1 MYVSE
6 LHIQNFRIFENLNLS
21 LNPGLNVLV
30 GENNSGK
37 TAIIDAVR
45 LTLDTN
51 SAEWNRIVESDFN
64 NSSETLSIKLKF
76 DGITPDQA
84 CTFVEHLTHEEG
96 ANGVRHS
103 VLYLTLTARRTE
115 VIRRGS
121 RLIRTELRS
130 GKNGDGL
137 PVEREI
143 RDYLSSTY
151 LKPLRDAE
159 AELSSGRSSRLAQI
173 LSSSKHF
180 KRDGVNFEAL
190 LKGLIAASSE
200 AKNNQGLVDGR
211 SEIDRYVKQ
220 LTFNTDNFD
229 LSIQMLGSQEFDTL
243 NSLER
248 ERAFQDI
255 LRRLSLVL
263 DELKPIQGLGYSNIL
278 FMATELILLEQEKN
292 DFPILLIEEP
302 EAHLH
307 PQLQMKLL
315 KFIRDTYSETNLGI
329 FQTILTT
336 HSPNLA
342 SKAPLE
348 SMILVSNGAAFPLT
362 KGETLLDPEDYVF
375 LEKFLDVTKS
385 NLFFAR
391 SVLIVEGDGENIL
404 LPTISNLL
412 GRPLEDYGVSVVNV
426 GNTAYT
432 RYAKIFLRRAA
443 LNSDT
448 SNLPIRVACIRDI
461 DLWPEAADSAVNSEE
476 GFKTLKPRNK
486 HFWLPRLD
494 SDGVEFGTAAVD
506 KKKSLQSFE
515 IRHEGQTLALEDL
528 QNTRVFVSDE
538 WTFEYCLIRSGLA
551 EEIYDLVKGEDD
563 PEFTCLPADSELKA
577 IKIYGLIEASSL
589 KTDVAYRLSQKLIDD
604 YSNGD
609 GKDRLLEKVPS
620 YIKAALEY
628 VTEPFNTPP
637 VAGGTVTDAGT
648 GGVGA

>member
-6 LHIQNFRIFENLNLS
+6 LHIQNFRIFGSLKLS

-37 TAIIDAVR
+37 TALIDAIR

-51 SAEWNRIVESDFN
+51 SAEWTRIAESDFH
-64 NSSETLSIKLKF
+64 NSSDTFSIKLKF
-76 DGITPDQA
+76 DGITPEQA
-84 CTFVEHLTHEEG
+84 RTFVEHLTHEERDE
-96 ANGVRHS
+96 GVRHS
-103 VLYLTLTARRTE
+103 VLYVTLTARRTE

-130 GKNGDGL
+130 GINGDGL
-137 PVEREI
+137 PIEREI

-159 AELSSGRSSRLAQI
+159 AELSSGRGSRLAQI

-180 KRDGVNFEAL
+180 KRDGVHFETL
-190 LKGLIAASSE
+190 LKGLIEASSE
-200 AKNNQGLVDGR
+200 AKNNQGLKDNR
-211 SEIDRYVKQ
+211 SDIDRYVKE
-220 LTFNTDNFD
+220 LTFNTDKFD

-255 LRRLSLVL
+255 LQRLSLVL
-263 DELKPIQGLGYSNIL
+263 DESKPMQGLGYSNIL
-278 FMATELILLEQEKN
+278 FMATELILLEQEKS
-292 DFPILLIEEP
+292 DFPLLLIEEP

-315 KFIRDTYSETNLGI
+315 KFIRDTYSDTKSAT
-329 FQTILTT
+329 FQTILST

-342 SKAPLE
+342 SKALLE
-348 SMILVSNGAAFPLT
+348 SMILVSNGAAFPLI

-385 NLFFAR
+385 NLFFAK

-412 GRPLEDYGVSVVNV
+412 GRPLENYGVSVVNV

-448 SNLPIRVACIRDI
+448 SKLPIRVACLRDI
-461 DLWPEAADSAVNSEE
+461 DLWPEAADKAVNGNV
-476 GFKTLKPRNK
+476 GFKEVKTRNK
-486 HFWLPRLD
+486 HFWLPR
-494 SDGVEFGTAAVD
+494 SGPDGETFGTAAVD
-506 KKKSLQSFE
+506 KKRSLQSFK
-515 IRHEGQTLALEDL
+515 IIHEDARLSLVDL
-528 QNTRVFVSDE
+528 QNTQVFVSDE
-538 WTFEYCLIRSGLA
+538 WTFEYCLIRSGL
-551 EEIYDLVKGEDD
+551 EEDIYDLVKGEDD
-563 PEFTCLPADSELKA
+563 PAFAGLPADPELRA
-577 IKIYGLIEASSL
+577 IKIYGLIESSSL
-589 KTDVAYRLSQKLIDD
+589 KTEVAYRLSQKLIED
-604 YSNGD
+604 YSDAD
-609 GKDRLLEKVPS
+609 GKDRLLDKMPE
-620 YIKAALEY
+620 YIKAAIAY
-628 VTEPFNTPP
+628 VTEPFSNSP
-637 VAGGTVTDAGT
+637 VVEEFATAAAGT
-648 GGVGA
+648 GGE